1 MNKTLKSIDDG
12 MKKAVSMLGQINEN
26 LKDLKHEVAKENQML
41 AKMNGTLASIDSGVS
56 NIGEITIVNAP
67 CLAED

>member
-12 MKKAVSMLGQINEN
+12 MKKAVSMLGQINET

-41 AKMNGTLASIDSGVS
+41 AQMNGTLASIDSGVS

-67 CLAED
+67 F